1 MISGSR
7 YTPAPSPKTLIR
19 VTGQDAF
26 TFLQGQFSNDLR
38 PPPGSATHGLWLNQK
53 GRVIADSHVLRIS
66 ENEFL
71 LTSAHS
77 AADVIRQRL
86 EDYIIA
92 DEVELADESGI
103 THALVF
109 SGAGSGGI
117 LGQLLGA
124 APAGGR
130 FVRSGELLAFAGCL
144 LPGENF
150 EILGTETAV
159 TKIRR
164 ELMAHG
170 ATEMGAAE
178 ADFARI
184 AAGIPAVPLDLGPED
199 LPNEGGLEATAVSYT
214 KGCYLGQE
222 VMARLKN
229 LGQVRRRLHG
239 LTGRGTP
246 PVSRAALYQG
256 GKKVGEIRSAASRG
270 DAVVALAMLSLLN
283 LNPTEGL
290 GRAPDGPA
298 EFSLLPHG

>member
-1 MISGSR
+1 MIFSLK
-7 YTPAPSPKTLIR
+7 YTQSPRLKTLIR

-38 PPPGSATHGLWLNQK
+38 PPPGSVTHGLWLNQK
-53 GRVIADSHVLRIS
+53 GKVLADSHVLRIS

-71 LTSAHS
+71 ITSVHS
-77 AADVIRQRL
+77 AADIIRQRL

-109 SGAGSGGI
+109 SGAGSGGT
-117 LGQLLGA
+117 LGQLLGT
-124 APAGGR
+124 APAEGW
-130 FVRSGELLAFAGCL
+130 FVRSGELLAFAGRL
-144 LPGENF
+144 LPDENF
-150 EILGTETAV
+150 ELLGTEAAV

-164 ELMAHG
+164 ELMSHG
-170 ATEMGAAE
+170 ATEMSAAE
-178 ADFARI
+178 ADFVRI
-184 AAGIPAVPLDLGPED
+184 AAGIPAVPMDLGPED
-199 LPNEGGLEATAVSYT
+199 LPNEGALEATAVSYT

-246 PVSRAALYQG
+246 PGSRSALYQG

-270 DAVVALAMLSLLN
+270 DAVVALAMLSLIN
-283 LNPTEGL
+283 LNPAEGL
-290 GRAPDGPA
+290 SLAPDGPA
-298 EFSLLPHG
+298 EFSLIPHG

>member
-53 GRVIADSHVLRIS
+53 GRVLADSHVLRIS

-150 EILGTETAV
+150 EILGTEAAV

-170 ATEMGAAE
+170 ATEMSVAE
-178 ADFARI
+178 ADLPASPPAFRRCRWTWVRKI
-184 AAGIPAVPLDLGPED
+184 CPTRAAW
-199 LPNEGGLEATAVSYT
+199 
-214 KGCYLGQE
+214 
-222 VMARLKN
+222 
-229 LGQVRRRLHG
+229 RRRPSP
-239 LTGRGTP
+239 TPRDAISGR
-246 PVSRAALYQG
+246 
-256 GKKVGEIRSAASRG
+256 RSWRG
-270 DAVVALAMLSLLN
+270 
-283 LNPTEGL
+283 
-290 GRAPDGPA
+290 
-298 EFSLLPHG
+298 